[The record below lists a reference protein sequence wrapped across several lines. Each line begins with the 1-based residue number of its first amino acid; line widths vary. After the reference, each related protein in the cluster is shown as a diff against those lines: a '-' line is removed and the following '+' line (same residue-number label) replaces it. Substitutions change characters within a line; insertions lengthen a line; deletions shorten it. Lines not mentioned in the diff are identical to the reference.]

1 MNLANGS
8 QLQTTKEKIVDFLLV
23 ILGSFLLAVGS
34 SYFIIPFDILTGG
47 VAGVSIV
54 ISKITSIPSTILINV
69 LTYSMFIIGAL
80 VLGKDFAYKTI
91 TSSIVYPLF
100 VTILSEV
107 PIVMDID
114 PLLASVYAGVFMG
127 AGVGIVF
134 RTGAST
140 GGMDIPPL
148 ILHKYT
154 GIALSSLVMLVDA
167 LTVIA
172 GCLVFGIEKALIG
185 LISVYVSSIIIDKML
200 LLGGQQSKAIYIIS
214 EYYQEIEKE
223 IHTKIGR
230 GTTLVSGVG
239 GYTKKERPVIF
250 VVISQKEYPEL
261 NRLILH
267 IDPHAFVVVSDATE
281 VQGEGFSYQDRG
293 GL

>member
-23 ILGSFLLAVGS
+23 MLGSFLIAVGS

-114 PLLASVYAGVFMG
+114 PLLASVYAGAFVG

-154 GIALSSLVMLVDA
+154 GIALPSLVMLVDA

-172 GCLVFGIEKALIG
+172 GCLVFGIEKALVG
-185 LISVYVSSIIIDKML
+185 MISVYVSSILIDKML

-230 GTTLVSGVG
+230 GTTLVSGMG
-239 GYTKKERPVIF
+239 GYTKKERPIIF

>member
-172 GCLVFGIEKALIG
+172 GCLVFGIEKALVG
-185 LISVYVSSIIIDKML
+185 LISVYVSSILIDKML